1 MTDLLAQLL
10 GWAPLLLAG
19 LAGTAYAWGAALERE
34 RRGWPARRTAS
45 FLAGTTLVVLA
56 LSPDVDA
63 WADRDF
69 AGHAAQHLLLAMLA
83 PLLLVLGAPTTLLLR
98 RLPHR
103 AARRLGRLLHGPVG
117 RVLAHPVPALVLSS
131 GGLVVLYLTPLYELS
146 TRHDLVHALVHV
158 HLLAAGLLF
167 TWAIAGHDPAAG
179 RASVRARLVA
189 LGVAVA
195 VHATLSQLLHAGVLV
210 RVDEPAQ
217 EMRAAGSLMYFGGD
231 LIELLLALAL
241 LATWRPAPRRPD
253 TQVPHRSAGAV

>member
-1 MTDLLAQLL
+1 
-10 GWAPLLLAG
+10 
-19 LAGTAYAWGAALERE
+19 
-34 RRGWPARRTAS
+34 
-45 FLAGTTLVVLA
+45 
-56 LSPDVDA
+56 
-63 WADRDF
+63 
-69 AGHAAQHLLLAMLA
+69 MLA

-167 TWAIAGHDPAAG
+167 TWAIAGPDPAAG

-210 RVDEPAQ
+210 RVDEPAP